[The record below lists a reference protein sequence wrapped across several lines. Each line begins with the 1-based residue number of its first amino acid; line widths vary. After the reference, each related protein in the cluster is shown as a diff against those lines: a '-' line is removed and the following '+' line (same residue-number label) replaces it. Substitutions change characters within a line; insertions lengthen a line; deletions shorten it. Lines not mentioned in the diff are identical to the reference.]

1 MLLSCTSIAYSYI
14 TEDTLKD
21 ISFHINEGEQT
32 AIVGVNGAG
41 KTTLFRI
48 LTGQLTP
55 DSGQIFTKSGIS
67 VGYLSQH
74 GDFQSDKSIFEE
86 LYESDQDILKQK
98 ALLES
103 YENHLNEISHPPEDL
118 LHKYHEAMEKFKDA
132 GGYAYDSL
140 VKGVIKGLGFD
151 DDQAHQVIDTL
162 SGGQK
167 TRVSLGKLLIRQ
179 PDLLLLDEPTNH
191 LDLGSIKWLEGFLNA
206 YKGTLLM
213 ISHDRYFLDKLVSK
227 VIDIEN
233 GKSFVYKG
241 NYSEFIKKKEFQTYI
256 NTKHYNQQQAEIKR
270 QEEIIKRLRSY
281 GDEKFIKRAVSR
293 EKVLEKIDTINKP
306 QELHASMNLKLH
318 PKKESGHDVLRVKGL
333 SMAFG
338 KKRLFEDINF
348 DIYKE
353 DRIALV
359 GDNGSGKTTLFRI
372 LLEQLQPTSGSISI
386 GNSVEMAYYDQEHE
400 TLHEQLTLIE
410 EIAEVFPNMTIT
422 EIRNLLAA
430 FLFTGDDVFKEIS
443 SLSGGEKG
451 RLSLAKLMLSGGNFL
466 LLDEPTNH
474 LDMISKE
481 ILENALLN
489 YTGTLF
495 FISHDRYFINRI
507 ASKVLELHD
516 ETVTL
521 YHGNYDYYEEKK
533 ANTTQEQTS
542 KKTDTQNKL
551 DWKEQKELDKKI
563 RKLENLL
570 QETEVKIESIENR
583 IKTIDEE
590 LSLEKVYSDYAL
602 SQELMDEK
610 SRLEASLD
618 SLYEEWQHFHDQVD
632 LFNN

>member
-1 MLLSCTSIAYSYI
+1 MLLSCTNISYSYI
-14 TEDTLKD
+14 TENTLKD
-21 ISFHINEGEQT
+21 INFHINEGEQT

-55 DSGQIFTKSGIS
+55 DTGQIFTKSGIS
-67 VGYLSQH
+67 IGYLSQH
-74 GDFQSDKSIFEE
+74 GDFQSHKTIYQE
-86 LYESDQDILKQK
+86 LYESDQDILKLK
-98 ALLES
+98 AILQD
-103 YENHLNEISHPPEDL
+103 YEARLGDTSNPSENL
-118 LHKYHEAMEKFKDA
+118 LHSYHEAMETYKDA

-151 DDQAHQVIDTL
+151 DNQSNQVIDTL

-191 LDLGSIKWLEGFLNA
+191 LDLASIKWLEGFLNA

-227 VIDIEN
+227 VIDIER
-233 GKSFVYKG
+233 GKSIVYKG

-256 NTKHYNQQQAEIKR
+256 DTKHYEEQQNEIKR
-270 QEEIIKRLRSY
+270 QEEIVKRLRSY
-281 GDEKFIKRAVSR
+281 RDEKFIKRAVSR
-293 EKVLEKIDTINKP
+293 EKALDKMEILDKP
-306 QELHASMNLKLH
+306 QELQASMNLQLN

-338 KKRLFEDINF
+338 PKKLFTDIDF
-348 DIYKE
+348 DVYKE

-359 GDNGSGKTTLFRI
+359 GNNGTGKTSLFRI
-372 LLEQLQPTSGSISI
+372 LMEDLKASSGTFALGS
-386 GNSVEMAYYDQEHE
+386 SVEMAYYDQEHE
-400 TLHEQLTLIE
+400 NLDSNLTMIE
-410 EIAEVFPNMTIT
+410 EIADVFPNMTIT

-430 FLFTGDDVFKEIS
+430 FLFTGDDVFKEIG

-481 ILENALLN
+481 ILENALLH
-489 YTGTLF
+489 YTGTIF

-507 ASKVLELHD
+507 ATKVLELHD

-533 ANTTQEQTS
+533 LSSLDQETQV
-542 KKTDTQNKL
+542 KTDTQNKL
-551 DWKEQKELDKKI
+551 DWQAQKELDKKK

-570 QETEVKIESIENR
+570 KETEEAIEAKEIRIE
-583 IKTIDEE
+583 TIDQELLKEE
-590 LSLEKVYSDYAL
+590 VYSDYTL
-602 SQELMDEK
+602 SQELIEEK
-610 SRLEASLD
+610 SQLEETIESLYDQWQTHHNQLEAL
-618 SLYEEWQHFHDQVD
+618 
-632 LFNN
+632 

>member
-1 MLLSCTSIAYSYI
+1 MLLSCTNISYSYI
-14 TEDTLKD
+14 TENTLKD
-21 ISFHINEGEQT
+21 INFHLNEGEQT

-55 DSGQIFTKSGIS
+55 DTGQIFTKSGIS
-67 VGYLSQH
+67 IGYLSQH
-74 GDFQSDKSIFEE
+74 GDFQSHKTIYQE
-86 LYESDQDILKQK
+86 LYQSDQDILKLK
-98 ALLES
+98 AILHD
-103 YENHLNEISHPPEDL
+103 YEARLNNTSNPSENL
-118 LHKYHEAMEKFKDA
+118 LHSYHEAMETFKDA

-151 DDQAHQVIDTL
+151 DNQSNQVIDTL

-179 PDLLLLDEPTNH
+179 PELLLLDEPTNH
-191 LDLGSIKWLEGFLNA
+191 LDLASIKWLEGFLNA

-227 VIDIEN
+227 VIDIEG
-233 GKSFVYKG
+233 GKSIVYKG
-241 NYSEFIKKKEFQTYI
+241 NYSEFIKKKEFKSYI
-256 NTKHYNQQQAEIKR
+256 DTKHYEEQQNEIKR
-270 QEEIIKRLRSY
+270 QEEIVKRLRSY
-281 GDEKFIKRAVSR
+281 RDEKFIKRAVSR
-293 EKVLEKIDTINKP
+293 EKALDKMEILDKP
-306 QELHASMNLKLH
+306 QELQASMNLQLN

-338 KKRLFEDINF
+338 PKKLFTDIDF
-348 DIYKE
+348 DVYKE

-359 GDNGSGKTTLFRI
+359 GNNGTGKTSLFRI
-372 LLEQLQPTSGSISI
+372 LMEDLKAIAGTYTLGS
-386 GNSVEMAYYDQEHE
+386 SVEMAYYDQEHE
-400 TLHEQLTLIE
+400 NLNSNLTMIE
-410 EIAEVFPNMTIT
+410 EIADVFPNMTIT

-430 FLFTGDDVFKEIS
+430 FLFTGDDVFKEIA

-481 ILENALLN
+481 ILENALLH
-489 YTGTLF
+489 YTGTIF

-507 ASKVLELHD
+507 ATKVLELHD

-533 ANTTQEQTS
+533 SSTLIQESQV
-542 KKTDTQNKL
+542 KTDTQNKL
-551 DWKEQKELDKKI
+551 DWQAQKELDKK
-563 RKLENLL
+563 KENWKTSLK
-570 QETEVKIESIENR
+570 ETEEAIEINENR
-583 IKTIDEE
+583 IETIDQELLREE
-590 LSLEKVYSDYAL
+590 VYSDYTL
-602 SQELMDEK
+602 SHELIQEK
-610 SRLEASLD
+610 SQLEESTE
-618 SLYEEWQHFHDQVD
+618 SLYDQWQTHHDQ
-632 LFNN
+632 LESL